1 MEVKND
7 YIALIATVSILA
19 FTAFSG
25 NNGEQSL
32 DNINN
37 TDTEANHVTVNES
50 DAHQN
55 EQTQPVS
62 SEVPREPKPAVNPTY
77 KVGSKAIIEAN
88 HMEGMKGAVATIVA
102 AYSTNAY
109 AVSFVPTTGGEKVNN
124 HKWVIQEEIK
134 NAGSEL
140 LKPGTKVILEAN
152 HMKGMKGAEATI
164 DSGEKTTVYM
174 VDYTPTTGG
183 EEVKNHKWLVE
194 SELAPLD
201 RNK

>member
-1 MEVKND
+1 
-7 YIALIATVSILA
+7 
-19 FTAFSG
+19 
-25 NNGEQSL
+25 SL

-37 TDTEANHVTVNES
+37 TETEANHVTVNDS
-50 DAHQN
+50 DAHQS

-62 SEVPREPKPAVNPTY
+62 GEVPREPEPAVNPIY
-77 KVGSKAIIEAN
+77 NVRSDEIIEAQQVA
-88 HMEGMKGAVATIVA
+88 GMKGAVATIVA

-164 DSGEKTTVYM
+164 DSGEKTTV
-174 VDYTPTTGG
+174 
-183 EEVKNHKWLVE
+183 
-194 SELAPLD
+194 
-201 RNK
+201 